1 VEETSH
7 KPFFLCLIA
16 LVLTG
21 CIIIFAYMSI
31 SGINNRL
38 IKLESLASQH
48 TGELAEVRTWAFP
61 ASMLEGKFKT
71 LNTRMQALAN
81 AFTALEDKLTA
92 VMSQQQAV
100 TTAAMVAMETR
111 AGVQTS
117 TGKSSGVIGKEPAVH
132 TVAAGPVEDAREEAG
147 TDEVKLASVAIREP
161 AVNGAQQAVSA
172 ERGVPEARD
181 AGPWVINLLSSRRK
195 VDTERLAI
203 KARSLD
209 IPVEQTREIVKGKAY
224 WRLQVT
230 GFSTVKEARS
240 YASTIEGKLGVN
252 DFWFLKR

>member
-1 VEETSH
+1 MEETSH
-7 KPFFLCLIA
+7 KPFFLGLIA

-21 CIIIFAYMSI
+21 CIIIFAYMVI

-81 AFTALEDKLTA
+81 AFTALEDKLTS

-117 TGKSSGVIGKEPAVH
+117 TGKSSAVIRKEPAGH
-132 TVAAGPVEDAREEAG
+132 AGDTGPVEDAREEAG

-161 AVNGAQQAVSA
+161 AAKGTQQAVS
-172 ERGVPEARD
+172 EGVPEARD

-195 VDTERLAI
+195 VDTERLAV

-230 GFSTVKEARS
+230 GFSTLKEARS
-240 YASTIEGKLGVN
+240 YASTLEGKLGVN

>member
-1 VEETSH
+1 MEETSH
-7 KPFFLCLIA
+7 KPFFLGLIA

-21 CIIIFAYMSI
+21 CIIIFAYMVI

-38 IKLESLASQH
+38 IKLETLASKH
-48 TGELAEVRTWAFP
+48 TGELAEVHTWAFP

-71 LNTRMQALAN
+71 LNTRMQALTN

-117 TGKSSGVIGKEPAVH
+117 TGKSSAVTRKEPAVRADD
-132 TVAAGPVEDAREEAG
+132 TGPVEDAREEAG

-161 AVNGAQQAVSA
+161 AAKGTQQAVS
-172 ERGVPEARD
+172 EGVPEARD

-195 VDTERLAI
+195 VDTERLAV

>member
-1 VEETSH
+1 MEETSH
-7 KPFFLCLIA
+7 KPFFLGLIA

-21 CIIIFAYMSI
+21 CIIIFAYMVI

-81 AFTALEDKLTA
+81 AFTALEDKLTS

-117 TGKSSGVIGKEPAVH
+117 TGKSSTVIRKEPAGH
-132 TVAAGPVEDAREEAG
+132 AGDTGSVEDAREEAG

-161 AVNGAQQAVSA
+161 VAKGTQQAVSA
-172 ERGVPEARD
+172 GVPEARD

-240 YASTIEGKLGVN
+240 YASTLEGKLGVN

>member
-1 VEETSH
+1 MEETSH
-7 KPFFLCLIA
+7 KPFFLGLIA

-111 AGVQTS
+111 SGVQAG
-117 TGKSSGVIGKEPAVH
+117 TGKSSAVTGKEPAVH
-132 TVAAGPVEDAREEAG
+132 TENSGPVENAGEAAG
-147 TDEVKLASVAIREP
+147 MDEVELASVAISEP
-161 AVNGAQQAVSA
+161 VVKDTQQAVSA
-172 ERGVPEARD
+172 KREVPGARD

-195 VDTERLAI
+195 IDTERLAI
-203 KARSLD
+203 KAQSQD
-209 IPVEQTREIVKGKAY
+209 IPVEQTRAMVKGKAY

-230 GFSTVKEARS
+230 GFSTLNEAKSHAGAIKE
-240 YASTIEGKLGVN
+240 
-252 DFWFLKR
+252 

>member
-7 KPFFLCLIA
+7 KPFFLGLIA

-21 CIIIFAYMSI
+21 CIIIFAYMVI

-81 AFTALEDKLTA
+81 AFTALEDKLTS
-92 VMSQQQAV
+92 VISQQQAV

-117 TGKSSGVIGKEPAVH
+117 TGKSSTVIRKEPAGH
-132 TVAAGPVEDAREEAG
+132 AGDTGPVEDAREEAG

-161 AVNGAQQAVSA
+161 AAKGTQPAVSA
-172 ERGVPEARD
+172 GVPEAR
-181 AGPWVINLLSSRRK
+181 VINLLSSRRK
-195 VDTERLAI
+195 VDTERLAV

-230 GFSTVKEARS
+230 GFSTLKEARS